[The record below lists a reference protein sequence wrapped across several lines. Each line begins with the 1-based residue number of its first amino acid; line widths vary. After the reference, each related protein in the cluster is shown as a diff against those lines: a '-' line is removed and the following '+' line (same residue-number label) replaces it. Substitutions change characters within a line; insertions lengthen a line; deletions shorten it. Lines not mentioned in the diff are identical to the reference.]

1 MQCQSHT
8 QRFKICLQRDL
19 LSSFAPLKVAVLY
32 TMVSLDHLNCHK
44 TRSTQVRPPL
54 WPNATWRI
62 KLRSRVLKLSV
73 VLTHLL
79 LPSLAG

>member
-8 QRFKICLQRDL
+8 QRFKIRLQRDD
-19 LSSFAPLKVAVLY
+19 LSSFALLNVVVFY
-32 TMVSLDHLNCHK
+32 MMVILDHLNCHK
-44 TRSTQVRPPL
+44 MTSTQVRPPL

-62 KLRSRVLKLSV
+62 KLRSRGLKLSV
-73 VLTHLL
+73 VLTRLL